1 MIRYL
6 LVFLSVI
13 FLSVNSVGES
23 VYEQANATA
32 WKAIQ
37 AKEAMKGSGQDVNAK
52 TVKEKVLELIS
63 SGKFKSNKK
72 IAKDVATRARKST
85 LDAMNALPDGD
96 PATAIER
103 IMAPGKIFVFIS
115 NSMPRGQ
122 LVSLLRSLE
131 AIDLDVEVAYRG
143 LFEGNHTIMDAFRQS
158 GRMLKDLGVNKLEA
172 DFNMNPTAFREANIN
187 VVPSMIYVH
196 KDRQLSRVT
205 GSVNVRSFHQSI
217 MDSPKD
223 FGNEGAVFDIEEK
236 DFFVEVQERA
246 AKVDWNKKVE
256 HAKQAYWDKLT
267 PYTIPTSSEY
277 RSHDVDMTVV
287 VSQDIYA
294 EYNGKKHVIAKAG
307 DRFNPLDQPS
317 MGQFNRRI
325 LVFNPNDKKQ
335 SEWAKK
341 QISSSLAINE
351 RPVIMLT
358 ELMSKD
364 KEKTFSTLE
373 ERFRMPIYLL
383 QDKVITTFNLI
394 RVPAAIKRVSPYSGS
409 MRVTYF
415 NCNRK
420 DACGE

>member
-1 MIRYL
+1 
-6 LVFLSVI
+6 VI
-13 FLSVNSVGES
+13 SAAAYSAEES

-37 AKEAMKGSGQDVNAK
+37 AKEAMKGSDQDTNAK

-63 SGKFKSNKK
+63 SGKFTSNKK
-72 IAKDVATRARKST
+72 LAQDVATRARTST

-96 PATAIER
+96 PATAVER
-103 IMAPGKIFVFIS
+103 IMAPGKIIVFIS

-122 LVSLLRSLE
+122 LISLFRSLE
-131 AIDLDVEVAYRG
+131 ATDLDVEIAYRG

-158 GRMLKDLGVNKLEA
+158 GRMLKDLGVKNLGA
-172 DFNMNPTAFREANIN
+172 DFNMNPTAFREANIR

-205 GSVNVRSFHQSI
+205 GSLNVRSFHKSI
-217 MDSPKD
+217 LDSPKD

-236 DFFVEVQERA
+236 DFFLEVQERA

-256 HAKQAYWDKLT
+256 HAKQAYWDKQT
-267 PYTIPTSSEY
+267 PYTIPISSEY
-277 RSHDVDMTVV
+277 RSYDVDMTVV

-341 QISSSLAINE
+341 QVSSSLAINE

-358 ELMSKD
+358 ELMAED

-383 QDKVITTFNLI
+383 QDKVITTFNLT

-420 DACGE
+420 DVCSE

>member
-1 MIRYL
+1 MISAAAY
-6 LVFLSVI
+6 SAE
-13 FLSVNSVGES
+13 ES

-37 AKEAMKGSGQDVNAK
+37 AKEAMKGSDQDTNAK

-63 SGKFKSNKK
+63 SGKFTSNKK
-72 IAKDVATRARKST
+72 LAQDVATRARTST

-96 PATAIER
+96 PATAVER
-103 IMAPGKIFVFIS
+103 IMAPGKIIVFIS

-122 LVSLLRSLE
+122 LISLFRSLE
-131 AIDLDVEVAYRG
+131 ATDLDVEIAYRG

-158 GRMLKDLGVNKLEA
+158 GRMLKDLGVKNLGA
-172 DFNMNPTAFREANIN
+172 DFNMNPTAFREANIR

-205 GSVNVRSFHQSI
+205 GSLNVRSFHKSI
-217 MDSPKD
+217 LDSPKD

-236 DFFVEVQERA
+236 DFFLEVQERA

-256 HAKQAYWDKLT
+256 HAKQAYWDKQT
-267 PYTIPTSSEY
+267 PYTIPISSEY
-277 RSHDVDMTVV
+277 RSYDVDMTVV

-341 QISSSLAINE
+341 QVSSSLAINE

-358 ELMSKD
+358 ELMAED

-383 QDKVITTFNLI
+383 QDKVITTFNLT

-420 DACGE
+420 DVCSE

>member
-1 MIRYL
+1 
-6 LVFLSVI
+6 VI
-13 FLSVNSVGES
+13 SSSAYSAEDENS

-32 WKAIQ
+32 WKAIL
-37 AKEAMKGSGQDVNAK
+37 AKDAMKGSDQDVNAT

-63 SGKFKSNKK
+63 SGKFTSNKK
-72 IAKDVATRARKST
+72 LAKDVATRARRST

-96 PATAIER
+96 AATAIDR
-103 IMAPGKIFVFIS
+103 IMAPGKIIVFIS

-122 LVSLLRSLE
+122 LLSLFRSLE
-131 AIDLDVEVAYRG
+131 ATDLDVEIAYRG

-158 GRMLKDLGVNKLEA
+158 GRMLKDLGVKKLGA
-172 DFNMNPTAFREANIN
+172 DFNMNPTAFSEANIS

-205 GSVNVRSFHQSI
+205 GSLNVRSFHKSI
-217 MDSPKD
+217 LDSPKD
-223 FGNEGAVFDIEEK
+223 FGNEGAVFAIEEK
-236 DFFVEVQERA
+236 DFFLEVQERA

-256 HAKQAYWDKLT
+256 HAKQAYWDKQT
-267 PYTIPTSSEY
+267 PYTIPVSSEY
-277 RSHDVDMTVV
+277 KFHDVDMTVV

-341 QISSSLAINE
+341 QVSSSLAINE

-358 ELMSKD
+358 ELMTEN

-383 QDKVITTFNLI
+383 QDKVITTFNLT
-394 RVPAAIKRVSPYSGS
+394 RVPASIKRVSPYSGS
-409 MRVTYF
+409 MRITYF

-420 DACGE
+420 DLCSE